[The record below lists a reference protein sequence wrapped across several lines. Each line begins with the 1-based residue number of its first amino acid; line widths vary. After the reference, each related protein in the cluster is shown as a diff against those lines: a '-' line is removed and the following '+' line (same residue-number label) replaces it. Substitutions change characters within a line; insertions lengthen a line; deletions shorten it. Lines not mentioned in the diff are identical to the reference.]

1 MYAQEQVT
9 RCGFSSKVERWCH
22 IPDVSVR
29 FRQAAPTPPSF
40 NWIGHG
46 FPKPKI
52 RGSNPRGGT
61 NVSRKWS
68 ILMDIPSAKIQI
80 RMAYIC
86 SNCERALRLRVAEH
100 LPSTCPYC
108 GVVFQNGMYGTGS
121 LETNVEESIT
131 RLKTARS
138 SKG

>member
-68 ILMDIPSAKIQI
+68 ILMDIPSARVLI
-80 RMAYIC
+80 RTAYIC
-86 SNCERALRLRVAEH
+86 SNCEMALRLKVGDGF
-100 LPSTCPYC
+100 PKSCPYC
-108 GVVFQNGMYGTGS
+108 GVVFMFGNANSSSIDTVQESVVSLKNGAFLY
-121 LETNVEESIT
+121 
-131 RLKTARS
+131 R
-138 SKG
+138 